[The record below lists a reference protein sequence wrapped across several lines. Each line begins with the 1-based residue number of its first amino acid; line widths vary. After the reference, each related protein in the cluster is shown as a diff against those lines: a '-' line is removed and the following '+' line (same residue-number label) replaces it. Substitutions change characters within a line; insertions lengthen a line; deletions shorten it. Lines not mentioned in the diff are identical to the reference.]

1 MSSANN
7 DLTQSL
13 LVECRR
19 KDELIEAYKEKITA
33 LENLDTVKNEYIKFL
48 NESVEKYKGLLKES
62 QGHSDA
68 AIKIAEEIIDN
79 SKILAIKSIL
89 K

>member
-68 AIKIAEEIIDN
+68 AIKIAGEVLEQSKTNIIKN
-79 SKILAIKSIL
+79 ILR
-89 K
+89 